1 MEHSVSGTSRH
12 RILLKPIKTEAQYED
27 ALERVYELIQM
38 NLEPGTEEGDELE
51 ILSLLVKEYENQHY
65 PVPKP
70 HPIEAIKFRLDQL
83 NLSDQELTRIL
94 GSRSRKSEILS
105 GERKLSLE
113 MIRKLT
119 RELKIPAEVLIQAY

>member
-1 MEHSVSGTSRH
+1 MER
-12 RILLKPIKTEAQYED
+12 L
-27 ALERVYELIQM
+27 YELMQLD
-38 NLEPGTEEGDELE
+38 LETGSEEGDELE
-51 ILSLLVKEYENQHY
+51 ILSLLVKDYENTHY

-83 NLSDQELTRIL
+83 GLSESALIRIL

-113 MIRKLT
+113 MIRKLN
-119 RELKIPAEVLIQAY
+119 RELNIPAEVLIQAY

>member
-1 MEHSVSGTSRH
+1 M
-12 RILLKPIKTEAQYED
+12 LKPIKTEAQYEA
-27 ALERVYELIQM
+27 ALERVFELMQLD
-38 NLEPGTEEGDELE
+38 LEPGTEGGDELE
-51 ILSLLVKEYENQHY
+51 ILALLVKEYENRHY
-65 PVPKP
+65 HVPKP

-105 GERKLSLE
+105 GERKLSLD
-113 MIRKLT
+113 MIRKLN